1 MTEKNKTPEAGRP
14 KGARR
19 NSHPKL
25 TKPRIFPQEPLNW
38 QAYRQSF
45 QNLQNDPTP
54 VNRRIAQVMAAHWQ
68 STFTQEV
75 LR

>member
-1 MTEKNKTPEAGRP
+1 MSDQKKTPSGGNREGAG
-14 KGARR
+14 KCVY
-19 NSHPKL
+19 PKL
-25 TKPRIFPQEPLNW
+25 TKPKSFPQEPLNW

-45 QNLQNDPTP
+45 QNLQKDPTP

-68 STFTQEV
+68 SSFAQEA